1 MSTILLNESKL
12 QNSSKY
18 KTTDIDP
25 TNEYYLFDIHLES
38 NKRSKKIKKISTD
51 ISKLLLTN
59 EDNIYFNKYT
69 KINFKIYNLK
79 KQILSHNLSINLLN
93 DNIIHKDKKIYLEI
107 NNQNGYLTL
116 FYNLE
121 RYN

>member
-93 DNIIHKDKKIYLEI
+93 SLAIVVSENL
-107 NNQNGYLTL
+107 LL
-116 FYNLE
+116 FHIPSFLAWFLNFF
-121 RYN
+121 